1 MNEMHKFWLLQL
13 FDEEIQEELGTIKNE
28 ELWNLGYEGEPSENP
43 HPGNIKLRQEYVDI
57 LKKLRQKVE
66 DGTII

>member
-1 MNEMHKFWLLQL
+1 MNEMHKFWLIQL

-43 HPGNIKLRQEYVDI
+43 HPGNIKLRQEYIDI
-57 LKKLRQKVE
+57 LKELRQKVE
-66 DGTII
+66 AGTII